1 MYYRFCKSNPIN
13 IRCLWWPVC
22 THSTHQV
29 YLRIPHDLGVSWCIS
44 VYRTTDHGVYLGV
57 SLKSAANSNRTVLA
71 WLPHPTQALQGL
83 ASPESSPQ
91 WTAGT
96 AHIGCRIKPLR
107 CNLGGEMK
115 YLKQI
120 NNIFCNILQWTALLR
135 LFVLMFYLFTSAS
148 WCIWWCDIMW
158 NRLTI
163 VHEMQDL
170 FPTRHLHHIGRTP
183 QALGSSGLARHGA
196 WMVPGEW
203 VDPLFWRRISISISE
218 NMKHIIFGIFWTCH
232 VHLCE

>member
-1 MYYRFCKSNPIN
+1 M
-13 IRCLWWPVC
+13 
-22 THSTHQV
+22 V
-29 YLRIPHDLGVSWCIS
+29 YLCLPNHGSWC
-44 VYRTTDHGVYLGV
+44 V
-57 SLKSAANSNRTVLA
+57 SGCIIEVGCKFK
-71 WLPHPTQALQGL
+71 PHCAGL
-83 ASPESSPQ
+83 AATPHTG
-91 WTAGT
+91 TAG
-96 AHIGCRIKPLR
+96 IGFARVISTMDGRHCPHRLQNQASAMQPGRWNEIF
-107 CNLGGEMK
+107 E
-115 YLKQI
+115 I
-120 NNIFCNILQWTALLR
+120 FFCNILQWTALLR

-148 WCIWWCDIMW
+148 LCIWWCDIMW

-170 FPTRHLHHIGRTP
+170 FPETRHLHHIGRTP

-218 NMKHIIFGIFWTCH
+218 NMNQHIIFGIFWTCH